1 MFIEDRYE
9 IDNNYLDSI
18 FEFKSTGKKGEITKI
33 VRFDKT
39 GIGNVFNLGFGDK
52 DLKNGILDDK
62 VISDNGDF
70 EKVLAT
76 VASTVYSFTQNK
88 PNSVIIIRGTN
99 KARVRLYQIGISK
112 YFEKIYEDFEV
123 YGLTET
129 DWQPFIRN
137 TRYRGFLLQR
147 KNNFL

>member
-9 IDNNYLDSI
+9 IDNNDLDSI
-18 FEFKSTGKKGEITKI
+18 FEFKSIGKKGEIIKI

-39 GIGNVFNLGFGDK
+39 KLENVFNLGFGDK
-52 DLKNGILDDK
+52 DLKSGILDDK
-62 VISDNGDF
+62 IVSDNGDF

-76 VASTVYSFTQNK
+76 VAATVYTFTENK
-88 PNSVIIIRGTN
+88 PNSVIIIRGAN

-123 YGLTET
+123 FGLTET
-129 DWQPFIRN
+129 GWQPFIRN
-137 TRYRGFLLQR
+137 TRYRGFLIQR
-147 KNNFL
+147 KNNIL